1 MPKHARKSAQDQ
13 IALNPIVGLL
23 IAVLAIGAV
32 VLGVIK
38 VTSPSPS
45 GGGSSA
51 QETAAGEAANGQS
64 AANVSTKEGDDTTT
78 ATTGNQSGEQKKDD
92 KKSNESTSDSKD
104 SKDDKSG
111 SGDSKT
117 SSDKD
122 DKNADKTEGG
132 SSSSNSG
139 ASAESGDAGG
149 SASGSAQG
157 DSGVY
162 GDTTPVIVVAPN
174 AEGWYTGEACATC
187 VEESGTITA
196 SEIPFDDSVPQIGLD
211 TGFPNY
217 AAHLGGYAEVK
228 YEGKTVKAQVVDA
241 GAYNGGPAGIAL
253 NPGVFEQF
261 GVSSVY
267 DWGRRNVTYRFV

>member
-51 QETAAGEAANGQS
+51 QEAAAGEAANGQS

-92 KKSNESTSDSKD
+92 KKSEESKSDNKDSKD
-104 SKDDKSG
+104 NKDDKSG
-111 SGDSKT
+111 SGDSKA
-117 SSDKD
+117 SG

-132 SSSSNSG
+132 GSSSNSG
-139 ASAESGDAGG
+139 TSAESGDASG
-149 SASGSAQG
+149 SASGSGG

-162 GDTTPVIVVAPN
+162 GDTTPIIVVAPN

-267 DWGRRNVTYRFV
+267 DWGRRNVSYRFV